1 MQRYRKL
8 VLELGIVL
16 IKYII
21 NANFFVCKAE
31 IVLAEDPLITTS
43 SNSQD
48 GKSHERSSWFYPSL
62 TMDDGFYDSDFK
74 ELTSMQYL
82 GNIANTK

>member
-1 MQRYRKL
+1 MQIFLSLKQYHVGEKS
-8 VLELGIVL
+8 VL
-16 IKYII
+16 
-21 NANFFVCKAE
+21 AE

-74 ELTSMQYL
+74 ELTSMEYL
-82 GNIANTK
+82 

>member
-1 MQRYRKL
+1 MQIFLSLKQYHVGEKS
-8 VLELGIVL
+8 VL
-16 IKYII
+16 
-21 NANFFVCKAE
+21 AE

-74 ELTSMQYL
+74 ELTSMEYL
-82 GNIANTK
+82 WNIANTK

>member
-1 MQRYRKL
+1 MQIFLSLKQNHVGEKS
-8 VLELGIVL
+8 VLADIM
-16 IKYII
+16 
-21 NANFFVCKAE
+21 
-31 IVLAEDPLITTS
+31 LAEDPLITTS